1 MALDSEKTTFG
12 AVIVERPS
20 SPTAPVT
27 PQPHSLRLQ
36 PSKETTHDAPM
47 TPYSTMSTH
56 STPGN
61 EPHNPFSA
69 FYTHSQAPTETDL
82 KPPPMYKHDVESNAY
97 LAGSKSNI
105 EATKDC
111 TMWPSRVTLQQ
122 RAIQEKRAKSW
133 NPMCRLTKK
142 QKLIAQIVIALA
154 IIGAAVGI
162 GVGVSR
168 AVHGGVWSGQGQSKP
183 ITNTAATPAK
193 SS

>member
-1 MALDSEKTTFG
+1 MAPNPEKTTFG
-12 AVIVERPS
+12 VTVERSS
-20 SPTAPVT
+20 SPAAPLT

-36 PSKETTHDAPM
+36 PSKETTKEPL
-47 TPYSTMSTH
+47 TPHSADSTH

-61 EPHNPFSA
+61 EPQNPFSA

-82 KPPPMYKHDVESNAY
+82 KPPPMYKNDVESNAY
-97 LAGSKSNI
+97 LASTRSNLD
-105 EATKDC
+105 ATKDC

-142 QKLIAQIVIALA
+142 QKLTAQIVIALA

-162 GVGVSR
+162 GVGVSK
-168 AVHGGVWSGQGQSKP
+168 AVHGGVWSGTGQSKP
-183 ITNTAATPAK
+183 IATTPTTR